1 MDAGICTS
9 VHTYLNSCGQIPLLC
24 WKPPRPHPVS
34 RMHQDTHRTLRI
46 MVFMDVYALQ
56 PFTVI
61 IRKEQGHM
69 GQSLEETRCKPPKVP
84 FWWSPTGSASSSPM
98 S

>member
-1 MDAGICTS
+1 M
-9 VHTYLNSCGQIPLLC
+9 
-24 WKPPRPHPVS
+24 VS
-34 RMHQDTHRTLRI
+34 
-46 MVFMDVYALQ
+46 MDVYALQ

-84 FWWSPTGSASSSPM
+84 FQWSPTGSASSSPM